1 MTAEAWQRIK
11 AVFDAAVSLPAG
23 ERARFLDRACGA
35 DAALRAEV
43 ESLLAASDPEAAW
56 LGTPSVR
63 GTAPAAGPKETERDA
78 LLDAL
83 RKATLGEYEIQ
94 AEVGRG
100 GMATV
105 YLANDLALDRKVA
118 IKMLAPALLL
128 MGEGMVER
136 FKREARTAA
145 ALTHPHIIPIY
156 TVKEAD
162 RVLYFVMKYVQG
174 RPLDAIIRDVGP
186 LPLRL
191 ARAIL
196 AQVADALGYAHRH
209 GVIHRDIKSANIMLD
224 EEGWAVVT
232 DFGIAK
238 VVQAEGLTV
247 TGVTV
252 GTPTYMSPEQCETR
266 EVTGA
271 SDQYSLGIVAY
282 EMLTGRLPFQAE
294 STMAVMYAHFN
305 ERPRPVTERRP
316 DCPANLAAAV
326 MRMLAKDPAGRW
338 PSMDDVIAVCGRPSL
353 RHDDPVRGE
362 MITLARAGGRSPALA
377 QIKTPTSPLALSKS
391 QTHPPPV
398 AARSRHGRPRLWW
411 ALGAAAGAV
420 VVAAALWWAGP
431 WRTATPRDTG
441 TAAGSAPAPAETT
454 VVAAPPPPATPTQT
468 KRPVAHRTAPAAA
481 APAAPAAESTAR
493 AAALQ
498 REDSLVRALRT
509 AAVSAL
515 RRALEA
521 GATPTDFAK
530 GDTVMKAAA
539 ALAAAGRSAEA
550 VGQPAMAAALWEA
563 ERASR
568 TRAVRDTVRERPAA
582 PPAAPPVA
590 HPPADPRAE
599 IKALL
604 ADYARAL
611 ESRDVNE
618 VRRVYPGLT
627 AVEQE
632 TFRQFFQSVPELKA
646 ALTIN
651 RLVVAGS
658 SADAIVNGVYE
669 YVEPKTRRSKRDT
682 TTFRATL
689 VQDSTGSHLS
699 SNHSLR

>member
-1 MTAEAWQRIK
+1 MT
-11 AVFDAAVSLPAG
+11 VSG
-23 ERARFLDRACGA
+23 SFCARCGSRVGPGAYFCPRCGTSIPVAPA
-35 DAALRAEV
+35 DAPTVA
-43 ESLLAASDPEAAW
+43 
-56 LGTPSVR
+56 
-63 GTAPAAGPKETERDA
+63 TAPPPPHDAGREA

-83 RKATLGEYEIQ
+83 RQAALGEYEIL
-94 AEVGRG
+94 AELGRG

-105 YLANDLALDRKVA
+105 YLAHDVALDRKVA
-118 IKMLAPALLL
+118 IKVLAPALLQ

-145 ALTHPHIIPIY
+145 ALSHPHIIPIY
-156 TVKEAD
+156 AVKESE

-174 RPLDAIIRDVGP
+174 RPLDSVLRDVGA
-186 LPLRL
+186 LPIPMVQ
-191 ARAIL
+191 AII
-196 AQVADALGYAHRH
+196 AQVGDALGYAHRH

-441 TAAGSAPAPAETT
+441 AAAGSAPAPAETT

-468 KRPVAHRTAPAAA
+468 KRPVAHRTAPAAAAPA

-521 GATPTDFAK
+521 GATPTDLAK
-530 GDTVMKAAA
+530 GDTVLKAAES
-539 ALAAAGRSAEA
+539 LAAAGRSAEA
-550 VGQPAMAAALWEA
+550 MVQLAMAASLWTEA
-563 ERASR
+563 ERAAR
-568 TRAVRDTVRERPAA
+568 TRAARDTVRERPAA
-582 PPAAPPVA
+582 PPVA
-590 HPPADPRAE
+590 HPAADPRVE
-599 IKALL
+599 VKALL
-604 ADYARAL
+604 ADYGRAL
-611 ESRDVNE
+611 ESRDVKE

-632 TFRQFFQSVPELKA
+632 TFRQFFQSVPALKA

-651 RLVVAGS
+651 RLVIAGS
-658 SADAIVNGVYE
+658 SADATVNGVYE
-669 YVEPKTRRSKRDT
+669 YLDPKTGRSKRDT
-682 TTFRATL
+682 TTFRAML
-689 VQDSTGSHLS
+689 VQDSTGWHLS
-699 SNHSLR
+699 SIHSLR